1 MQVQEIMTRE
11 VISVRA
17 ETKIPAVV
25 RLFREHSISGMPVVD
40 AEGNL
45 VGMVTELDLIARHA
59 RPHFPSYV
67 AFLDSIIYLGSTK
80 RYHESMRHILATTAG
95 ELMTPEVVSVGP
107 EMDVQDLAELMVERD
122 ANPVAVVDADR
133 HLVGIVSHTDLLK
146 MIEQAEAAEP

>member
-1 MQVQEIMTRE
+1 MTRD
-11 VISVRA
+11 VVTVRA

-25 RLFREHSISGMPVVD
+25 RLFRENSISGMPVVD
-40 AEGNL
+40 AEGSL

-95 ELMTPEVVSVGP
+95 ELMTAPVRTVGP
-107 EMDVQDLAELMVERD
+107 DTDVQDLTELMVEEASTRCRYWTKRVVWS
-122 ANPVAVVDADR
+122 ALSAVP
-133 HLVGIVSHTDLLK
+133 TY
-146 MIEQAEAAEP
+146 

>member
-1 MQVQEIMTRE
+1 MQVQEIMTPD
-11 VISVRA
+11 VVTVRT

-25 RLFREHSISGMPVVD
+25 RLFREHNISGMPVVD
-40 AEGNL
+40 LEGNL
-45 VGMVTELDLIARHA
+45 VGMITELDLIARHA
-59 RPHFPSYV
+59 RPHFPNYV

-95 ELMTPEVVSVGP
+95 ELMTPDVAIVPP
-107 EMDVQDLAELMVERD
+107 EMDVQDLAGMMVERG
-122 ANPVAVVDADR
+122 ANPVAVVDAEK